1 MNHADHE
8 PGTMEDCAEC
18 RALAVEP
25 GWYKILRGERVIAAR
40 SGQVLVP
47 EADEPSVEVVVV
59 EVPARP
65 DIEVLDLDHAEL
77 DE

>member
-25 GWYKILRGERVIAAR
+25 GWYKVMREERVVAGR
-40 SGQVLVP
+40 PDEVLVP
-47 EADEPSVEVVVV
+47 EADEPAVEVVVS

-65 DIEVLDLDHAEL
+65 DIEVLDLEAAER